1 MGIELEM
8 ATRWGRPVVYVKTWS
23 GRVELAHAP
32 PGIRGV
38 VAVVLALS
46 SMRFI
51 LIEDP
56 EAHLHPS
63 SQRLLARV
71 IAEAV
76 NSGKFVTLATH
87 SDYLVSEFNN
97 LIALSSA
104 PEDVRK
110 RLGYRDAEVLK
121 PEAVAAYLAR
131 VEGNKVVVERLNI
144 DYEGIPEDEFVKV
157 AEEILKLRN
166 EIY

>member
-1 MGIELEM
+1 MGIELGV
-8 ATRWGRPVVYVKTWS
+8 ATRRPVVYVKTWS
-23 GRVELAHAP
+23 GRVELARAP

-38 VAVVLALS
+38 VAVILALS

-76 NSGKFVTLATH
+76 NSGKFVALATH
-87 SDYLVSEFNN
+87 SDYLISEFNN
-97 LIALSSA
+97 LIALSNVSK
-104 PEDVRK
+104 DVIKKHR
-110 RLGYRDAEVLK
+110 YRDAEVRGGCGLS
-121 PEAVAAYLAR
+121 R
-131 VEGNKVVVERLNI
+131 EG
-144 DYEGIPEDEFVKV
+144 
-157 AEEILKLRN
+157 
-166 EIY
+166 

>member
-1 MGIELEM
+1 MGIELGV
-8 ATRWGRPVVYVKTWS
+8 ATRRPVVYVKTWS
-23 GRVELAHAP
+23 GRVELARAP

-38 VAVVLALS
+38 VAVILALS

-76 NSGKFVTLATH
+76 NSGKFVALATH
-87 SDYLVSEFNN
+87 SDYLISEFNN
-97 LIALSSA
+97 LIALSNVSK
-104 PEDVRK
+104 DVIKKLR
-110 RLGYRDAEVLK
+110 YRDAEVRGGCGLS
-121 PEAVAAYLAR
+121 R
-131 VEGNKVVVERLNI
+131 EG
-144 DYEGIPEDEFVKV
+144 
-157 AEEILKLRN
+157 
-166 EIY
+166 